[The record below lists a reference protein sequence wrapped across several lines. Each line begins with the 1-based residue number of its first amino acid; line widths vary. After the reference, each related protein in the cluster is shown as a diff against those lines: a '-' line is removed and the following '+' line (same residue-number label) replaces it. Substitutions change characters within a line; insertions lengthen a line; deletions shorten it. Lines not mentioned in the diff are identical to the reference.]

1 MTRKLAVLA
10 LLAGLATATG
20 GHAQTYPTHAIKL
33 VVGFAPGGA
42 ADTVAR
48 ALSEPLS
55 RALGQPI
62 VIENRAGAGS
72 SIAAESVAKSP
83 PDGYTVLIAS
93 PASISVNPALNP
105 KLGYKPSDLVPITK
119 VSSSPLVIAVNPGT
133 GIRSVKE
140 LIAEAKK
147 MPGRLNYATSGVGS
161 APHFGAALF
170 CQATGVEMV
179 HVPFKGGA
187 PAITSVVAGDTQ
199 VTFATPPSVL
209 PMVKAGRLRALAVT
223 IPERSP
229 LMPDIPGMAEA
240 GLPEYS
246 IAFWYGL
253 FVPAGTPS
261 DIVGKLFDAATVAAN
276 DPHVK
281 AALAREGT
289 DVSVSK
295 SPEDFAAFLARDE
308 KLWVK
313 LARESGA
320 RAE

>member
-1 MTRKLAVLA
+1 MRRLAACLA
-10 LLAGLATATG
+10 MALCAAAA
-20 GHAQTYPTHAIKL
+20 HAQTWPTHPVKL

-48 ALSEPLS
+48 AFGDHLG

-72 SIAAESVAKSP
+72 SIAAETVAKSP
-83 PDGYTVLIAS
+83 PDGYTILIAS
-93 PASISVNPALNP
+93 PASISVNPAINP
-105 KLGYKPSDLVPITK
+105 NLGYKPSDLTPITK
-119 VSSSPLVIAVNPGT
+119 VSSSPLVIAVNPAT

-170 CQATGVEMV
+170 CQVTGTQMV

-187 PAITSVVAGDTQ
+187 PAMTSVVAGDTQ

-223 IPERSP
+223 SPERSP
-229 LMPDIPGMAEA
+229 LMPDIPGMVEA
-240 GLPEYS
+240 GLPDYS
-246 IAFWYGL
+246 IAFWYGF
-253 FVPAGTPS
+253 FVPARTPS
-261 DIVGKLFDAATVAAN
+261 DIVGKIFDATQIAAQQ
-276 DPHVK
+276 PAVK

-289 DVSVSK
+289 EVAVSR
-295 SPEDFAAFLARDE
+295 SPEEFAAFLAQDE
-308 KLWVK
+308 KLWVR
-313 LARESGA
+313 LAKESGA
-320 RAE
+320 KAE

>member
-1 MTRKLAVLA
+1 MSITRYLAA
-10 LLAGLATATG
+10 FAAAAGIAAA
-20 GHAQTYPTHAIKL
+20 HAQTYPVRPIKL

-48 ALSEPLS
+48 AYGDHLS

-72 SIAAESVAKSP
+72 SIAAELVAKSP

-93 PASISVNPALNP
+93 PASISVNPAINP
-105 KLGYKPSDLVPITK
+105 NLGYKPSDLTPITK
-119 VSSSPLVIAVNPGT
+119 VSSSPLVIAVNPST

-140 LIAEAKK
+140 LVAEAKK

-170 CQATGVEMV
+170 SQVTGIQMV

-199 VTFATPPSVL
+199 VTFETPPSVL
-209 PMVKAGRLRALAVT
+209 PMVKAGRLHALAVT
-223 IPERSP
+223 SPGRSP
-229 LMPDIPGMAEA
+229 LMPDIPGMTEA
-240 GLPEYS
+240 GLPEYA

-261 DIVGKLFDAATVAAN
+261 DVVGKLFDAALVASRQPA
-276 DPHVK
+276 VK

-289 DVSVSK
+289 EIAVSN
-295 SPEDFAAFLARDE
+295 SPEEFAAFLAQDE
-308 KLWVK
+308 KLWVR
-313 LARESGA
+313 LAKESGA
-320 RAE
+320 KAD

>member
-1 MTRKLAVLA
+1 MRKTAALAAITFAALA
-10 LLAGLATATG
+10 LEAS
-20 GHAQTYPTHAIKL
+20 AQTWPTRPIKL
-33 VVGFAPGGA
+33 IVGFAPGGA

-48 ALSEPLS
+48 ALGDPLG

-72 SIAAESVAKSP
+72 SIAAETVAKAA

-93 PASISVNPALNP
+93 PASISVNPAINP
-105 KLGYKPSDLVPITK
+105 KLGYKPSELAPVTK

-133 GIRSVKE
+133 GIRSVKD

-170 CQATGVEMV
+170 CQVTGTEMV

-187 PAITSVVAGDTQ
+187 PAMTSVVAGDTQ

-209 PMVKAGRLRALAVT
+209 PMIKGGRLRALAVT
-223 IPERSP
+223 SRERSP

-240 GLPEYS
+240 GLPEYG

-261 DIVGKLFDAATVAAN
+261 DIVGKLFDAALIAAQ
-276 DPHVK
+276 DAQAK
-281 AALAREGT
+281 ATLAREGT
-289 DVSVSK
+289 EIVVSK
-295 SPEDFAAFLARDE
+295 SPEEFAAFLAQDE
-308 KLWVK
+308 RMWVK
-313 LARESGA
+313 LAKDTGA
-320 RAE
+320 KAE

>member
-1 MTRKLAVLA
+1 MSITRYLAA
-10 LLAGLATATG
+10 FAAAAGIAAA
-20 GHAQTYPTHAIKL
+20 HAQTYPVRPIKL

-48 ALSEPLS
+48 AYGDHLS

-72 SIAAESVAKSP
+72 SIAAELVAKSP

-93 PASISVNPALNP
+93 PASISVNPAINP
-105 KLGYKPSDLVPITK
+105 NLGYKPSDLTPITK
-119 VSSSPLVIAVNPGT
+119 VSSSPLVIAVNPST

-140 LIAEAKK
+140 LVAEAKK

-170 CQATGVEMV
+170 SQVTGIQMV

-209 PMVKAGRLRALAVT
+209 PMVKAGRLHALAVT
-223 IPERSP
+223 SPGRSP
-229 LMPDIPGMAEA
+229 LMPDIPGMTEA
-240 GLPEYS
+240 GLPEYA

-261 DIVGKLFDAATVAAN
+261 DVVGKLFDAALVASRQPA
-276 DPHVK
+276 VK

-289 DVSVSK
+289 EIAVSN
-295 SPEDFAAFLARDE
+295 SPEEFAAFLAQDE
-308 KLWVK
+308 TLWVR
-313 LARESGA
+313 LAKESGA
-320 RAE
+320 KAD